1 MSGDNTEQMWIL
13 NAYYEH
19 NLCLSVKEAV
29 EEKVL
34 IPEYSHPYSTV
45 ARKEEIPKTWVKQK
59 AMETQLNTI

>member
-1 MSGDNTEQMWIL
+1 MSGDNTEQMCIL

-19 NLCLSVKEAV
+19 NLCLSVKKAV

-45 ARKEEIPKTWVKQK
+45 ARKEEIPKT
-59 AMETQLNTI
+59 

>member
-19 NLCLSVKEAV
+19 NLYLSVKKAV

-34 IPEYSHPYSTV
+34 IPEYRHPYSTV
-45 ARKEEIPKTWVKQK
+45 ARKEEIPKT
-59 AMETQLNTI
+59 

>member
-1 MSGDNTEQMWIL
+1 MSGGNTEQMCIL

-19 NLCLSVKEAV
+19 NLCLSVKKAV

-45 ARKEEIPKTWVKQK
+45 ERKEEIPKTWATQK

>member
-1 MSGDNTEQMWIL
+1 MSGDNTEQMCIL

-19 NLCLSVKEAV
+19 NLCLSVKKAV

-45 ARKEEIPKTWVKQK
+45 ARNSPPKTW
-59 AMETQLNTI
+59 EGYGNTA